1 MNRLYCRLAVGIAV
15 LFSLAGACQ
24 AQVSS
29 VTEADW
35 TGWLGPKRDG
45 WVPGFKAPTRWP
57 DKLERSWRARVG
69 TGYGSPLVAGGR
81 VYQHARIDGEEV
93 AWCFKLDTGAVIWRK
108 SQPVPFKIGGGGE
121 RHGKGPKSCPV
132 LADGRLFTMS
142 ITGVLTAR
150 DAATGR
156 QLWRRD
162 YSKRFKKGHPY
173 WGTATSPLVDGSRVI
188 AHYGTEEQGALIAL
202 DAVTGKEVWSQ
213 GKDGPCY
220 SSPLLVEIGGV
231 RQVVEWNHRVLAG
244 VESESGRLLW
254 EYPFPHETHN
264 QNMPTPVF
272 HKGRVLLGGEN
283 RGVHS
288 IEPLYKAGKWTVKK
302 RWSQKK
308 VALDMASAIVNG
320 NLLYGLSHYDK
331 GRFFCLDP
339 ETGKILWTGPGRTGQ
354 NVMFLAIPGYVL
366 ALVNHGELHILKAGG
381 DGFKKVASYE
391 VADSQTWAPPV
402 LLKGAILVKD
412 HDQLTRWEFPAA
424 KPD

>member
-1 MNRLYCRLAVGIAV
+1 MNRLYCRLAVVIAV
-15 LFSLAGACQ
+15 LFSLAGASQ
-24 AQVSS
+24 AQVSR
-29 VTEADW
+29 VAEADW

-45 WVPGFKAPTRWP
+45 WVSGFKAPARWP
-57 DKLERSWRARVG
+57 EKLERRWRARVG
-69 TGYGSPLVAGGR
+69 TGYGSPLVAGSR
-81 VYQHARIDGEEV
+81 VYQHARLDGEEV
-93 AWCFKLDTGAVIWRK
+93 AWCFDLATGAVLWRE
-108 SQPVPFKIGGGGE
+108 SHPVPFKIGGGGE

-132 LADGRLFTMS
+132 FADGRLFTMS

-150 DAATGR
+150 DAATGK

-162 YSKRFKKGHPY
+162 YSNRFKKSHPY
-173 WGTATSPLVDGSRVI
+173 WGAATSPLVDGGRVI
-188 AHYGTEEQGALIAL
+188 AHYGTEEEGALIAL

-331 GRFFCLDP
+331 GRFFCLDI
-339 ETGKILWTGPGRTGQ
+339 ETGK
-354 NVMFLAIPGYVL
+354 
-366 ALVNHGELHILKAGG
+366 
-381 DGFKKVASYE
+381 
-391 VADSQTWAPPV
+391 
-402 LLKGAILVKD
+402 
-412 HDQLTRWEFPAA
+412 
-424 KPD
+424 